1 MTFTLQGEDIKDASP
16 SRFRDNH
23 DGGMFFKFNGE
34 KFRTDMKSLE
44 KGLRD
49 LGEQIREQMQRI
61 RESIRREVHSVVS

>member
-1 MTFTLQGEDIKDASP
+1 
-16 SRFRDNH
+16 
-23 DGGMFFKFNGE
+23 MFFKFNGE